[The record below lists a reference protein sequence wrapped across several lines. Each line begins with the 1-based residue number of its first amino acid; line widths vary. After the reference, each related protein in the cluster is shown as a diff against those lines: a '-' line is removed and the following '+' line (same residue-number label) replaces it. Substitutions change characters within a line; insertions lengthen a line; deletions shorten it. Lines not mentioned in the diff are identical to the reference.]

1 MYVGQKNVC
10 ADRNAQNF
18 EIKKKK
24 KSLKDIIFI
33 LWAQNEWC
41 EKDGLRHCI

>member
-1 MYVGQKNVC
+1 MYVRQKNVC

-24 KSLKDIIFI
+24 KKSLKDIIFI
-33 LWAQNEWC
+33 MWAQNEC
-41 EKDGLRHCI
+41 SVRKMV